1 MWQPKPWLVS
11 LALLGA
17 ILVVSG
23 LVWLSFSKDI
33 KQESGIEL
41 VKSGETEGEIYVD
54 VAGAVQNPGMF
65 KLTAGSRVNDA
76 LSAAGGLSGEADRD
90 WVETTLNLAAKVN
103 DGDKLFIPS
112 LSETSEGPPKVS
124 DKININTASL
134 AELDTLYGIGPATA
148 QKIIDGR
155 PYSKIE
161 DLVAKKAVS
170 QTVFERIKDEI
181 SLY

>member
-1 MWQPKPWLVS
+1 MWQPKPWLIS

-17 ILVVSG
+17 ILFVGG
-23 LVWLSFSKDI
+23 LVWLGFSSDK
-33 KQESGIEL
+33 KQEVGIEL
-41 VKSGETEGEIYVD
+41 IKSGEAEGDVYVD

-65 KLTAGSRVNDA
+65 KLSAGSRVNDA
-76 LSAAGGLSGEADRD
+76 LTAAGGLSEEADRD
-90 WVETTLNLAAKVN
+90 WLETTLNLAAKVS
-103 DGDKLFIPS
+103 DGDKLFIPTIR
-112 LSETSEGPPKVS
+112 ETEEKVGAS
-124 DKININTASL
+124 GKININTAGS
-134 AELDTLYGIGPATA
+134 AELDTLYGVGPATA

-170 QTVFERIKDEI
+170 QTVFDRIKDEI

>member
-1 MWQPKPWLVS
+1 MWQPKPWLLS

-17 ILVVSG
+17 ILFVGG
-23 LVWLSFSKDI
+23 LIWLSFSGEK
-33 KQESGIEL
+33 KQAVGIEL
-41 VKSGETEGEIYVD
+41 IKSGETEAEVYVD

-65 KLTAGSRVNDA
+65 KLSNGSRVNDA
-76 LSAAGGLSGEADRD
+76 LTAAGGLSEEADRD
-90 WVETTLNLAAKVN
+90 WVETTLNLAAKVS
-103 DGDKLFIPS
+103 DGDKLYIPTIGQAEVKS
-112 LSETSEGPPKVS
+112 AAS

-134 AELDTLYGIGPATA
+134 SQLDILYGVGPATA

-170 QTVFERIKDEI
+170 QTVFDRIKDEI